1 MGLHKIRLSP
11 PRLRPLPRP
20 RGGEYSGPAEGF
32 HVGAGQTGSD
42 SVMEDSLKF

>member
-11 PRLRPLPRP
+11 PLLRP
-20 RGGEYSGPAEGF
+20 RGAGYFGPAEGF
-32 HVGAGQTGSD
+32 HVGACQTGSD